1 MNIVG
6 IASIPSR
13 EKQLIKTVSSLKSQ
27 CDKIIIALNKYDK
40 IPEALKNERKIQFV
54 FTDNSKGDAF
64 KFFALTQEFNDDDIL
79 FTCDDDLIY
88 DKNYIQYLKDRL
100 TFYGFHNVI
109 VSLHGRDINK
119 QIKNY
124 YREKTIMYH
133 CLTNVNEDHQCKFLG
148 TGVMAAT
155 FKTYKNLSLSYFE
168 EPNMADIWVS
178 KYAHENKIDTYV
190 LSHNK
195 GFVELQKVPE
205 TICDTCW
212 ENCKT
217 QTRIVNEINGY
228 KEKIDIKH
236 AWKKEA
242 FKKQ

>member
-13 EKQLIKTVSSLKSQ
+13 EKQLIKTVRSLRNQ
-27 CDKIIIALNKYDK
+27 CDKMIIALNGYDK
-40 IPEALKNERKIQFV
+40 IPEALKHERKIQFV

-64 KFFALTQEFNDDDIL
+64 KYFALTEKFNENDIL

-119 QIKNY
+119 RIKNY
-124 YREKTIMYH
+124 YKEKTIMYH
-133 CLTNVNEDHQCKFLG
+133 CLTSVNEDHQCKFLG

-155 FKTYKNLSLSYFE
+155 FKTYSKLSLSYFE
-168 EPNMADIWVS
+168 EPNMADVWVA
-178 KYAHENKIDTYV
+178 KYANENEITTYV

-195 GFVELQKVPE
+195 GFIELQDVPD
-205 TICDTCW
+205 TIC
-212 ENCKT
+212 ENCWDSCTT
-217 QTRIVNEINGY
+217 QTRIANEINGY
-228 KEKIDIKH
+228 KETEDLKH

-242 FKKQ
+242 FKK